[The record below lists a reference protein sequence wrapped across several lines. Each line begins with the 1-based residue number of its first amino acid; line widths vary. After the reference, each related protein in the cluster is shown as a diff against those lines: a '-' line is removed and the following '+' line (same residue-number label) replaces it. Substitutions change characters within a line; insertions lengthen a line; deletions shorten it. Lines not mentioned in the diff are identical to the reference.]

1 MCGEIK
7 EVLPEEN
14 VFEGVFKYI
23 YKNRCNK
30 NEWDIDENK
39 YDTGGNISNTE
50 LENTL
55 DKRYSS
61 NSNLKNISYD
71 LEISENLLESLS
83 ADLSEDLLKIR
94 KNTFLEKEIG
104 KAFLVVAATSNRE
117 ENHHIAELCH
127 AYNVLV
133 NVADSEEESSF
144 IFPSVVRKGDISIG
158 INSGTGSP
166 TVSKHIRKQIEKA
179 VPDYY
184 ADIAVF
190 MGKLREYVKANF
202 KEESQ
207 RRYILKTAAAE
218 AFAEERVLTQKE
230 IEEIIKEMQN
240 EEKPRGIE
248 TSFFSNVFNK
258 IQCCLNSARKQI
270 ISDVKITT
278 SGTVE
283 PFGRIY
289 KWLSRV
295 GWPPQHDIHTQPL
308 FGLIRGDEIE
318 KPGLKIVSKFI
329 FGLHFFQ
336 RFCIGNPF
344 FCIFFLLRSRKN
356 LGQRQEQPANRFAK
370 AVNGIPLKFEIEI
383 PYHLG

>member
-1 MCGEIK
+1 MQKFTFQMNEQELDELRIYNNEMLDKLFEMAKDYDMLVMDESVYAIKSNLLDEEKLITHLEEKPVGLEVVLAGRNPSQKLMDHADYVSEIQK
-7 EVLPEEN
+7 VKHPFDQGVSSRVGIELQQWHIFRYLHKSMEN
-14 VFEGVFKYI
+14 DALLQAVEKLQ
-23 YKNRCNK
+23 R
-30 NEWDIDENK
+30 DENK
-39 YDTGGNISNTE
+39 YDTE

-230 IEEIIKEMQN
+230 IEEII
-240 EEKPRGIE
+240 
-248 TSFFSNVFNK
+248 
-258 IQCCLNSARKQI
+258 
-270 ISDVKITT
+270 
-278 SGTVE
+278 
-283 PFGRIY
+283 
-289 KWLSRV
+289 
-295 GWPPQHDIHTQPL
+295 
-308 FGLIRGDEIE
+308 
-318 KPGLKIVSKFI
+318 
-329 FGLHFFQ
+329 
-336 RFCIGNPF
+336 
-344 FCIFFLLRSRKN
+344 
-356 LGQRQEQPANRFAK
+356 RQGPK
-370 AVNGIPLKFEIEI
+370 
-383 PYHLG
+383 

>member
-1 MCGEIK
+1 MAYFPIFTQIDGKRCLIAGGGKVAARKVYTLLQYGADVVVMAEKVCGEIK

-23 YKNRCNK
+23 HKNRCNK

-117 ENHHIAELCH
+117 ENHHI
-127 AYNVLV
+127 
-133 NVADSEEESSF
+133 EEESSF

-230 IEEIIKEMQN
+230 IEEII
-240 EEKPRGIE
+240 
-248 TSFFSNVFNK
+248 
-258 IQCCLNSARKQI
+258 
-270 ISDVKITT
+270 
-278 SGTVE
+278 
-283 PFGRIY
+283 
-289 KWLSRV
+289 
-295 GWPPQHDIHTQPL
+295 
-308 FGLIRGDEIE
+308 
-318 KPGLKIVSKFI
+318 
-329 FGLHFFQ
+329 
-336 RFCIGNPF
+336 
-344 FCIFFLLRSRKN
+344 
-356 LGQRQEQPANRFAK
+356 RQGPK
-370 AVNGIPLKFEIEI
+370 
-383 PYHLG
+383 

>member
-1 MCGEIK
+1 MAYFPIFAQIDGKRCLIAGGGKVAARKVYTLLQYGADVVVMAEKVCGEIK

-23 YKNRCNK
+23 HKNRCNK

-94 KNTFLEKEIG
+94 KNIFLEKEIG

-230 IEEIIKEMQN
+230 IEEIIRQ
-240 EEKPRGIE
+240 
-248 TSFFSNVFNK
+248 
-258 IQCCLNSARKQI
+258 
-270 ISDVKITT
+270 
-278 SGTVE
+278 
-283 PFGRIY
+283 
-289 KWLSRV
+289 
-295 GWPPQHDIHTQPL
+295 
-308 FGLIRGDEIE
+308 
-318 KPGLKIVSKFI
+318 
-329 FGLHFFQ
+329 
-336 RFCIGNPF
+336 
-344 FCIFFLLRSRKN
+344 
-356 LGQRQEQPANRFAK
+356 GQK
-370 AVNGIPLKFEIEI
+370 
-383 PYHLG
+383 